1 MSRSRRLLF
10 TLWKFPYQP
19 LPVFVQ
25 AKYWRDAVAEHNTS
39 QGDVSWMQRVSPARC
54 YEEQNMEASRTEHDQ
69 IMFRSTREITAGEE
83 LRVWLDQ
90 SLERENGINRCI
102 EDEFE
107 GQCVPIS

>member
-1 MSRSRRLLF
+1 
-10 TLWKFPYQP
+10 
-19 LPVFVQ
+19 
-25 AKYWRDAVAEHNTS
+25 
-39 QGDVSWMQRVSPARC
+39 MQRVSPARC
-54 YEEQNMEASRTEHDQ
+54 YEEQNMEASRIEHDQ

>member
-1 MSRSRRLLF
+1 
-10 TLWKFPYQP
+10 
-19 LPVFVQ
+19 
-25 AKYWRDAVAEHNTS
+25 
-39 QGDVSWMQRVSPARC
+39 
-54 YEEQNMEASRTEHDQ
+54 MEASRTEHDQ

>member
-1 MSRSRRLLF
+1 
-10 TLWKFPYQP
+10 
-19 LPVFVQ
+19 
-25 AKYWRDAVAEHNTS
+25 
-39 QGDVSWMQRVSPARC
+39 MQRVNPARC

-107 GQCVPIS
+107 GQCVPISKKTLPG